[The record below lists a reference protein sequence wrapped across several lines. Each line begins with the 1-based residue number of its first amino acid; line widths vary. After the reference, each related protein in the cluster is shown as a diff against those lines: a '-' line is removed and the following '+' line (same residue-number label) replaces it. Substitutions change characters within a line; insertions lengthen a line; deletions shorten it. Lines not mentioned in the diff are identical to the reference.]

1 MHTNRRLIV
10 NTALMTGS
18 SIVMRCIGLVF
29 QAWIVGRI
37 GAAGI
42 GLYQLV
48 MSVSVLFATFA
59 ISGIRFATTRL
70 ISEEMGLERGAGV
83 TGAMRRCACY
93 ALFFGLCAGTMVY
106 FLAEPVGFLWIGDAR
121 TVRSLR
127 ITSISLPCIALSS
140 VMDGYFTA
148 SGRVWKPTLVHLI
161 EQLVSITCVMW
172 FFVLCGR
179 RRPGAELR
187 RRHGGR
193 CVRGRGVAADDGGS
207 VSPRPAQIPH
217 GR

>member
-1 MHTNRRLIV
+1 MHRNRRLIV

-93 ALFFGLCAGTMVY
+93 ALFFGLCAGTIVY
-106 FLAEPVGFLWIGDAR
+106 L
-121 TVRSLR
+121 SL
-127 ITSISLPCIALSS
+127 IHI
-140 VMDGYFTA
+140 
-148 SGRVWKPTLVHLI
+148 
-161 EQLVSITCVMW
+161 
-172 FFVLCGR
+172 
-179 RRPGAELR
+179 
-187 RRHGGR
+187 
-193 CVRGRGVAADDGGS
+193 
-207 VSPRPAQIPH
+207 
-217 GR
+217 